1 MASLTGQTIAS
12 SYEQLLHTDT
22 DGGGNGN
29 SLLSIKD
36 GDNGT
41 TFALKLATNKVEVI
55 PGSDDANAFEV
66 SKADGTPVLTVDST
80 NARVGIGV
88 SPDSRLH
95 IKSAGN
101 SSYPIKVT
109 NSANTNILAGIYQD
123 AGGDSL
129 FTLNNSAGT
138 QNVKLLADGDS
149 YFNGGSVAIGATSA
163 VEKLYVNSTSGDAR
177 IGLNAPTGSDTEIKF
192 SNNGTVEYTIGHD
205 DATDNFVIGG
215 TNVDAA
221 LVSVTKAGNVGIGL
235 TNPSSAL
242 QVVGAFSSQIKFGTN
257 TSVYTNMSMG
267 TGFTVLDSIGGDS
280 GAFDF
285 RDDGASRMFIDSS
298 GNVGIGETN
307 PSTKLHIA
315 GNAATSGDAEIR
327 IVEAGNNATMQIG
340 YSDGNGFFLRLPDD
354 ANNEDVII
362 RSYGNTVFNGGS
374 VGIGTAS
381 PSRLLDLETTNAG
394 GSTLMSLVSA
404 TDGNCQL
411 LFGDT
416 DSDTQGKVLYNNDGD
431 YMAFTANG
439 SERMRIDSSGNVGIG
454 TINPTYKLDVEE
466 SGAGTFPASVV
477 HSDGTTPR
485 GLRITFS
492 GGNSFGNTDDYAIF
506 FEDNTAAH
514 FYVAGDGSV
523 QNVSGTYGS
532 ALSDERLKENI
543 VDATGKL
550 DDLLK
555 LKVKNFTFTNDSTA
569 TKHIGFIAQEFE
581 QVFPSLVTERDDSE
595 HSGITDLKGL
605 QVGMEFAILV
615 KAIQELSAQND
626 SLTARIEA
634 LENA

>member
-1 MASLTGQTIAS
+1 MGYIGKPQSADPITVNTSNITDGSIQAVDISSSFREAISGSFTDASASFSTRVTTAESELSNTLISSSAQIATDISGSFTAASSSFSTRTTTLEGASATTGSNSFNGNQTVTGSLTVTETIIAQEFKTEFVSAS
-12 SYEQLLHTDT
+12 
-22 DGGGNGN
+22 
-29 SLLSIKD
+29 I
-36 GDNGT
+36 
-41 TFALKLATNKVEVI
+41 TF
-55 PGSDDANAFEV
+55 
-66 SKADGTPVLTVDST
+66 
-80 NARVGIGV
+80 
-88 SPDSRLH
+88 
-95 IKSAGN
+95 
-101 SSYPIKVT
+101 
-109 NSANTNILAGIYQD
+109 
-123 AGGDSL
+123 
-129 FTLNNSAGT
+129 
-138 QNVKLLADGDS
+138 
-149 YFNGGSVAIGATSA
+149 
-163 VEKLYVNSTSGDAR
+163 TSGSTKFGDTADD
-177 IGLNAPTGSDTEIKF
+177 IHQMTGSLRITGSGDHYI
-192 SNNGTVEYTIGHD
+192 
-205 DATDNFVIGG
+205 TD
-215 TNVDAA
+215 
-221 LVSVTKAGNVGIGL
+221 GNVGIG
-235 TNPSSAL
+235 T
-242 QVVGAFSSQIKFGTN
+242 
-257 TSVYTNMSMG
+257 TSPEV
-267 TGFTVLDSIGGDS
+267 
-280 GAFDF
+280 
-285 RDDGASRMFIDSS
+285 
-298 GNVGIGETN
+298 
-307 PSTKLHIA
+307 KLHI
-315 GNAATSGDAEIR
+315 E
-327 IVEAGNNATMQIG
+327 
-340 YSDGNGFFLRLPDD
+340 DGNLALRNTYGIHIDD
-354 ANNEDVII
+354 AAGTRRWVIQMDAGDDITIGDTAIDNINFDVGSKADAMVILDG
-362 RSYGNTVFNGGS
+362 GN

-381 PSRLLDLETTNAG
+381 PSRLLDLETTNAA

-416 DSDTQGKVLYNNDGD
+416 SSDTQGKVFYNNDGD

>member
-80 NARVGIGV
+80 NARVGIGEP
-88 SPDSRLH
+88 SPAVPLH
-95 IKSAGN
+95 ITGGNLRLDHTRPMIQFEETDGTADQNWQLDVAAGVFRFQTNNDTFSLADTKVVIDQSGNVGIGIDSSILGDVHIKKDAAFLMLEATAGGASPSDLKIQQDYRTSILGTSAGDGQFVF
-101 SSYPIKVT
+101 K
-109 NSANTNILAGIYQD
+109 
-123 AGGDSL
+123 
-129 FTLNNSAGT
+129 NNVSSAGEPKDSGDVLMVI
-138 QNVKLLADGDS
+138 QDGPAV
-149 YFNGGSVAIGATSA
+149 GIGTSSP

-177 IGLNAPTGSDTEIKF
+177 IGLNAPTSSDTEIKF

-221 LVSVTKAGNVGIGL
+221 LVSVTKAGNVGIGT
-235 TNPSSAL
+235 TN
-242 QVVGAFSSQIKFGTN
+242 
-257 TSVYTNMSMG
+257 
-267 TGFTVLDSIGGDS
+267 
-280 GAFDF
+280 
-285 RDDGASRMFIDSS
+285 
-298 GNVGIGETN
+298 
-307 PSTKLHIA
+307 
-315 GNAATSGDAEIR
+315 
-327 IVEAGNNATMQIG
+327 
-340 YSDGNGFFLRLPDD
+340 
-354 ANNEDVII
+354 
-362 RSYGNTVFNGGS
+362 
-374 VGIGTAS
+374 
-381 PSRLLDLETTNAG
+381 PSRLLDLETTNAA

-416 DSDTQGKVLYNNDGD
+416 SSDTQGKVLYNNDGD

-439 SERMRIDSSGNVGIG
+439 SERMRIDSSGRVGIG
-454 TINPTYKLDVEE
+454 TTNPTYKLDVEE